1 MSVCWT
7 PMCEVLV
14 PKMFVCA
21 MPYVLV
27 PVVLQWDI
35 IVLDD
40 CVPDVF
46 VMDSFR
52 GCLFCMSVCI
62 MYVCRIYIQDV
73 CVIDDCV
80 VIVGVRYLCVF
91 NAQIWNV
98 CLRSVSVCDQCLFG
112 EWLCGFNILFWWHR
126 LCSIPLCGISVCWM
140 AEFRLCLQDFCAVWM
155 FIQIVFVMGACRGC
169 LFCMSVC
176 IMYVCRIYILDVCV
190 FDDCVAVVGV

>member
-1 MSVCWT
+1 
-7 PMCEVLV
+7 
-14 PKMFVCA
+14 

-27 PVVLQWDI
+27 PVVLQWDV

-46 VMDSFR
+46 VMGTCR

-73 CVIDDCV
+73 CEIADCV
-80 VIVGVRYLCVF
+80 VVVGVRYLCVF

-112 EWLCGFNILFWWHR
+112 EWLCGFNILFWWHL
-126 LCSIPLCGISVCWM
+126 LCSMPLCGISVCWM

-155 FIQIVFVMGACRGC
+155 FIQNVWLLC
-169 LFCMSVC
+169 LCYGGLSGLSVL
-176 IMYVCRIYILDVCV
+176 YVCVYNVCLQDIYPRCLCIGWLFGDCGCDTSLCV
-190 FDDCVAVVGV
+190 

>member
-14 PKMFVCA
+14 SKMFVCA

-27 PVVLQWDI
+27 PVVLQWDV

-52 GCLFCMSVCI
+52 GCQFCMSVCI
-62 MYVCRIYIQDV
+62 MYVCRIYILDV
-73 CVIDDCV
+73 CEIDDCV
-80 VIVGVRYLCVF
+80 VVVGVRYLCVF

-98 CLRSVSVCDQCLFG
+98 CLRSVSVCDQCQKVQKSWRHTNRSKPFSIRRFRTEASSAKDPRHSADRHFKFG
-112 EWLCGFNILFWWHR
+112 N
-126 LCSIPLCGISVCWM
+126 
-140 AEFRLCLQDFCAVWM
+140 
-155 FIQIVFVMGACRGC
+155 
-169 LFCMSVC
+169 
-176 IMYVCRIYILDVCV
+176 
-190 FDDCVAVVGV
+190 